1 MQEVDVGRRRT
12 VSAHRAAAARERRW
26 QLRNWSGQPALAA
39 HARLPDYER
48 TAREKL
54 LLLVELDA
62 GSVGNLL
69 LDEGERLSEIFWGVG
84 GPSWKSSGPTG
95 GHLSGELCECP
106 TGGHLS
112 ESCAIAAQA
121 KPLRPSSFARTR
133 CSWAKMQEGTPSA
146 PPPSRDWEDG
156 NAPAAPGGGRR
167 PISARLRATVE
178 APCVALS
185 FLRTEDGL

>member
-121 KPLRPSSFARTR
+121 KPLRKVFVGALRKQNAKNARGHPKRAATIARLGGRQRPSGAWGR
-133 CSWAKMQEGTPSA
+133 PSA
-146 PPPSRDWEDG
+146 NLGE
-156 NAPAAPGGGRR
+156 AASHGRG
-167 PISARLRATVE
+167 SL
-178 APCVALS
+178 C
-185 FLRTEDGL
+185 RTELSAN

>member
-121 KPLRPSSFARTR
+121 KPLRL
-133 CSWAKMQEGTPSA
+133 
-146 PPPSRDWEDG
+146 
-156 NAPAAPGGGRR
+156 GGSIREY
-167 PISARLRATVE
+167 AYVE
-178 APCVALS
+178 LTTQYANTLIRWTDLVLTNV
-185 FLRTEDGL
+185 LGLIF